1 MENNENTQNVENIE
15 NNVENIENNVETKNP
30 EQIQYE
36 KKISELQEEN
46 KKLKDD
52 IFNLKVDLKSLMLNT
67 DISHKEEYGFY
78 KQFMK

>member
-1 MENNENTQNVENIE
+1 MENIENKQNVENIE
-15 NNVENIENNVETKNP
+15 QNVENIEAKNP
-30 EQIQYE
+30 EQVRYE
-36 KKISELQEEN
+36 KKISDLQEEN

-67 DISHKEEYGFY
+67 DVSQKEEYGFY